1 MCYCVKVTRFLYL
14 SLLICKLG
22 KVRLSEFNELTRVK
36 C

>member
-22 KVRLSEFNELTRVK
+22 KVTVFTVWDYQNLKS
-36 C
+36 